1 MLSSSGSGCDFG
13 ASGNWLTISEACLI
27 SIHSSISTKYVVQ
40 FSRRLLGTL
49 YHREIPTMFGRCLQY
64 FCLECGNELVNKT
77 LIDTSGCHSCQE
89 CPKCSYM
96 LLFGTVKKKP
106 KEGRYNG

>member
-1 MLSSSGSGCDFG
+1 MLSSGGSGCDFG

-27 SIHSSISTKYVVQ
+27 SIPSISTKYVVQ
-40 FSRRLLGTL
+40 FSWHLLGTL
-49 YHREIPTMFGRCLQY
+49 YHREIPTMFGQGLQY

-77 LIDTSGCHSCQE
+77 LIDTGGCHSSQE

-96 LLFGTVKKKP
+96 LLFGTVKKKA